1 MNKEQLVSMIKSGY
15 ALEISAEEIAEKV
28 LAHFDDIS
36 NDSEEPWVG
45 VDLDGTLAHYDTWKQ
60 WDDIGE
66 PIQPMLDRVK
76 KWVAK
81 GVDVRIFTARGAWL
95 FDTCKVSGVVFTR
108 EMVSS
113 NIQDWLERQG
123 LPRLKVTNRKDY
135 RMVELWDD
143 RAIQVIPNTGRTV
156 ADELASVRLA
166 HEGKAAP

>member
-15 ALEISAEEIAEKV
+15 SLDVSAEEIADRV
-28 LAHFDDIS
+28 LAQFDDVS
-36 NDSEEPWVG
+36 NDSEEPWIG
-45 VDLDGTLAHYDTWKQ
+45 VDLDGTLAHYDTWKA

-66 PIQPMLDRVK
+66 PILLMLDRVK
-76 KWVAK
+76 RWVADGK
-81 GVDVRIFTARGAWL
+81 DVRIFTARGAWL
-95 FDTCKVSGVVFTR
+95 FDICKHTGVTFTR

-143 RAIQVIPNTGRTV
+143 RAIQVIPNTGRTI
-156 ADELASVRLA
+156 ADELASVIIARQ
-166 HEGKAAP
+166 GKAAP